1 MPSVAPSVAT
11 ALKSILVAT
20 DFSKASEK
28 PIRHAFSIARYFG
41 AKFYLTQV
49 VSSLGYMFAGPQAVA
64 LASEAASRDTEHLKQ
79 SLVDVRSENT
89 RVEL

>member
-20 DFSKASEK
+20 DFSKVSEK
-28 PIRHAFSIARYFG
+28 PIRHAFSIARHFG

-49 VSSLGYMFAGPQAVA
+49 VSSLGYMFAGPQGRRSGFGSRLARYGA
-64 LASEAASRDTEHLKQ
+64 LGRESG
-79 SLVDVRSENT
+79 
-89 RVEL
+89 